1 MTFKP
6 APFDVVEASRRVW
19 VDRWGESAASGV
31 AVFTAILRSYQM
43 LNHQVSEVMQAHG
56 LTFPRYEVLTWLE
69 IEPDSALTLSW
80 ISSVLR
86 IPPAT
91 VTNLIDRLEADGH
104 VRRVP
109 HPTDARTTLAEIT
122 AAGRAVTAAATDDL
136 RSRVYEPLGL
146 EADERDRVIG
156 LLAGLRAHHDEFDTE
171 RSDLLIKK
179 IDTRRSDLRGDHP

>member
-1 MTFKP
+1 M
-6 APFDVVEASRRVW
+6 
-19 VDRWGESAASGV
+19 SAG
-31 AVFTAILRSYQM
+31 
-43 LNHQVSEVMQAHG
+43 
-56 LTFPRYEVLTWLE
+56 
-69 IEPDSALTLSW
+69 